1 MDGLSNVPAVM
12 QEVGLETSSLKVQ
25 TQNGPALYV

>member
-1 MDGLSNVPAVM
+1 MDGLSNVPPAM

-25 TQNGPALYV
+25 TQNGLALYV